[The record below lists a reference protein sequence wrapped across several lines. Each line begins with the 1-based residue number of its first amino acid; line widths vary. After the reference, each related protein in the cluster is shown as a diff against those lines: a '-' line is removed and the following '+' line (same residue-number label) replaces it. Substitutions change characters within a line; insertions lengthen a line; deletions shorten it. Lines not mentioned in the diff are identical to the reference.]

1 LYVLTQNTTG
11 RQFDIVSERGIP
23 LLLDSMRAPVHGDQ
37 GFRLEGTTVSGGW
50 RPPVPVDGDQGNRA
64 VDGRDER
71 RWV

>member
-1 LYVLTQNTTG
+1 V
-11 RQFDIVSERGIP
+11 RQRFARP
-23 LLLDSMRAPVHGDQ
+23 ALRAPVHGDL
-37 GFRLEGTTVSGGW
+37 GFRLEETTVSGGW